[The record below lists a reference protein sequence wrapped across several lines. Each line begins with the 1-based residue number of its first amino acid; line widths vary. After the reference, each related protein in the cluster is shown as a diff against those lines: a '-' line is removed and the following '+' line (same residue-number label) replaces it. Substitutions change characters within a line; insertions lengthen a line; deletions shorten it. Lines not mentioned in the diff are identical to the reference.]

1 MNWPIAI
8 SPAVTATDYQAT
20 VRDYWDLLKPRV
32 MSLVIFTA
40 WVGLY
45 IAPGSIHPVLA
56 ITAVMCIA
64 VGSGAAGCLNMVLEM
79 HRDAKMNRTKN
90 RPLPAGRVHPGNA
103 MALGIILSLF
113 STALLGL
120 AVNWLAAGLL
130 AFAILFYAGFYTL
143 YLKPR
148 TDQNIVIG
156 GAAGAF
162 PPVIGWAAVTGG
174 ISLTPVILFMI
185 IFLWT
190 PPHFWALA
198 LLSADD
204 YAAANIPMLPNTKGE
219 SATKKQIVGYT
230 IALIPFAIAPYFLGL
245 AGMGYLIGSSLLSA
259 GFVIGA
265 VRLFRDDW
273 KPMAKQLFGYSILYL
288 FMIFTLLVIA

>member
-8 SPAVTATDYQAT
+8 SPAIAGTEYQAG

-45 IAPGSIHPVLA
+45 IAPGNLHPILA
-56 ITAVMCIA
+56 ATAIICIA
-64 VGSGAAGCLNMVLEM
+64 VGSGAAGCLNMVLEIS
-79 HRDAKMNRTKN
+79 RDAKMNRTKN

-103 MALGIILSLF
+103 MALGIILAVF

-120 AVNWLAAGLL
+120 AVNWMAAGLL
-130 AFAILFYAGFYTL
+130 GLAIIFYAGFYTL

-162 PPVIGWAAVTGG
+162 PPLIGWVAVTGN
-174 ISLTPVILFMI
+174 IALSPIILFMI

-204 YAAANIPMLPNTKGE
+204 YAAAGIPMLPNTKG
-219 SATKKQIVGYT
+219 ADHTKKQILGYT
-230 IALIPFAIAPYFLGL
+230 ITLIPFALAPYFMGM
-245 AGMGYLIGSSLLSA
+245 AGIGYLIGSTLLSA

-265 VRLFRDDW
+265 IRLFGNDW
-273 KPMAKQLFGYSILYL
+273 QRRAKQLFGYSILYL